1 MLKRQ
6 VNSVEFIIAD
16 PDKKDLCFLS
26 DNDSLDIDIGADNDF
41 QFSTA
46 LSEYNAEIHKENNI
60 LYCLGTEYGGILN
73 DPEISTRDNK
83 ITLTGDTF
91 RGMLKKK
98 YIEPENGEDYFTI
111 SGELNSCISRLINNA
126 FSDTLFKVSSADTGI
141 NVAFTF
147 DRYCSLLD
155 GINKML
161 ASKGCRLSIKAVLI
175 DDDFFIELSAQ
186 PVVDYSDDI
195 EFSQDSN
202 INFKIKRVTNKYN
215 YMIALGKGELKDRQ
229 VLCFYCDKAGQVSS
243 VDSIPKGDDIKIY
256 LYDNTSSEDLQ
267 SDAIKK
273 FAEINSSDEYSMTIK
288 DDMELELGDIVGGR
302 DYITGM
308 TIAQPV
314 TRKIIKYS
322 NKKQS
327 ISYEIGGKR

>member
-1 MLKRQ
+1 MD
-6 VNSVEFIIAD
+6 FIIAD
-16 PDKKDLCFLS
+16 ANKKDLCFLDDSANLDFDVGSS
-26 DNDSLDIDIGADNDF
+26 DDF
-41 QFSTA
+41 QFSIV
-46 LSEYNAEIHKENNI
+46 LNDYNPEAHIDGNI
-60 LYCLGTEYGGILN
+60 LYNLGTEYGGVFD

-98 YIEPENGEDYFTI
+98 YIEPLKGADYYTI
-111 SGELNSCISRLINNA
+111 SGELNTCIKTLMNNA
-126 FSDTLFKVSSADTGI
+126 FSNMLFKVSDENTG
-141 NVAFTF
+141 VKVSFTF
-147 DRYCSLLD
+147 DRYCNLLD

-161 ASKGCRLSIKAVLI
+161 ASKSYRLSIKAVRI
-175 DDDFFIELSAQ
+175 EDDFFVELSAT
-186 PVVDYSDDI
+186 PIVDYSDDI

-202 INFKIKRVTNKYN
+202 IQFKIKRVTNKYN

-229 VLCFYCDKAGQVSS
+229 VLYFYCDKVGNVSS
-243 VDSIPKGDDIKIY
+243 VASIPKGDKVKVY
-256 LYDNTSSEDLQ
+256 LYDNSSTEDLKG
-267 SDAIKK
+267 DAIKK
-273 FAEINSSDEYSMTIK
+273 FAEINSVDEYSMTIK

-302 DYITGM
+302 DYTTGM

-327 ISYEIGGKR
+327 ISYEIGGKQ

>member
-1 MLKRQ
+1 M
-6 VNSVEFIIAD
+6 EFIIAD
-16 PDKKDLCFLS
+16 SNKKDLCFLS

-46 LSEYNAEIHKENNI
+46 LSKYNAEIHKENNI
-60 LYCLGTEYGGILN
+60 LYCLGTEYGGIFN

-98 YIEPENGEDYFTI
+98 YIEPETGEDYFTI
-111 SGELNSCISRLINNA
+111 TGELNACLNQLINNA
-126 FSDTLFKVSSADTGI
+126 FSDILFKVSSSDTGI
-141 NVAFTF
+141 NVTFTF

-161 ASKGCRLSIKAVLI
+161 ESKGHRLSIKAVLL

-186 PVVDYSDDI
+186 PVVDYSNDV

-202 INFKIKRVTNKYN
+202 VNFKIKRVTNRYN

-229 VLCFYCDKAGQVSS
+229 VLYFYCDENGQVLA
-243 VDSIPKGDDIKIY
+243 VDSIPKGDDVKVY
-256 LYDNTSSEDLQ
+256 LYDNTSTEDLEVD
-267 SDAIKK
+267 SIKK
-273 FAEINSSDEYSMTIK
+273 FAEINSSDEYSMTIR
-288 DDMELELGDIVGGR
+288 DDVELEIGDIVGGR
-302 DYITGM
+302 DYVTGF

-314 TRKIIKYS
+314 TRKIIKYG

-327 ISYEIGGKR
+327 ISYEIGGK

>member
-1 MLKRQ
+1 M
-6 VNSVEFIIAD
+6 EFIIANQ
-16 PDKKDLCFLS
+16 DKNDLCFLADS
-26 DNDSLDIDIGADNDF
+26 ASLDFDVGSSDDF
-41 QFSTA
+41 QFSISLA
-46 LSEYNAEIHKENNI
+46 DYEPEAHIEGNI
-60 LYCLGTEYGGILN
+60 LYNLGTEYGGVFD

-98 YIEPENGEDYFTI
+98 YIEPLKGADYYTI
-111 SGELNSCISRLINNA
+111 SGELNACINLLVNQAFTNA
-126 FSDTLFKVSSADTGI
+126 LFKVSDKNT
-141 NVAFTF
+141 NVFVKNFQF
-147 DRYCSLLD
+147 DRYCNLLD

-161 ASKGCRLSIKAVLI
+161 ASKAYRLSIKAVRLE
-175 DDDFFIELSAQ
+175 DDFFVELSAT
-186 PVVDYSDDI
+186 PIVDYSDDI
-195 EFSQDSN
+195 EFSQDSD
-202 INFKIKRVTNKYN
+202 IQFKIKRVTNRYN

-229 VLCFYCDKAGQVSS
+229 VLYFYCDTDGSVSS
-243 VDSIPKGDDIKIY
+243 VDSIPKGDNVKVY
-256 LYDNTSSEDLQ
+256 LYENSSTEDLQ

>member
-1 MLKRQ
+1 
-6 VNSVEFIIAD
+6 
-16 PDKKDLCFLS
+16 
-26 DNDSLDIDIGADNDF
+26 
-41 QFSTA
+41 
-46 LSEYNAEIHKENNI
+46 
-60 LYCLGTEYGGILN
+60 
-73 DPEISTRDNK
+73 
-83 ITLTGDTF
+83 
-91 RGMLKKK
+91 
-98 YIEPENGEDYFTI
+98 
-111 SGELNSCISRLINNA
+111 
-126 FSDTLFKVSSADTGI
+126 
-141 NVAFTF
+141 
-147 DRYCSLLD
+147 
-155 GINKML
+155 
-161 ASKGCRLSIKAVLI
+161 
-175 DDDFFIELSAQ
+175 
-186 PVVDYSDDI
+186 
-195 EFSQDSN
+195 
-202 INFKIKRVTNKYN
+202 
-215 YMIALGKGELKDRQ
+215 MIALGKGELKDRQ